1 MNKNIN
7 IQKKNVN
14 IFMMMTTIIIVV
26 IKRSALQSL

>member
-7 IQKKNVN
+7 IKKKNVN
-14 IFMMMTTIIIVV
+14 IFMMMTTIFIVV